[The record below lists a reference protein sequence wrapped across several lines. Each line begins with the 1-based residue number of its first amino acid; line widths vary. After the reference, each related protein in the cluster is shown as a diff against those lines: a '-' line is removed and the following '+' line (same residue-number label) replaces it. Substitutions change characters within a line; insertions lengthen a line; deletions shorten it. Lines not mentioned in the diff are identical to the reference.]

1 MYAVIETGGKQ
12 LKVSEG
18 ETVLVEKL
26 DGEVGSDFVFDK
38 VMTVVDGD
46 NTKIGTP
53 YVDGAKVS
61 ATIVKQD
68 KNKKVIVFKY
78 RSKTNYR
85 KKTGHRQPYTKVTIK
100 SIQL

>member
-26 DGEVGSDFVFDK
+26 DGEVCSDFVFDK
-38 VMTVVDGD
+38 VMAVVDGD